1 MKCHTESCENVLGPL
16 AKKRHKHCPTCRQR
30 MSYWEDKTVGEIL
43 KRRDNLRKYSATIEM
58 VNGTKRREAKKKDAR
73 KAAAAEARP

>member
-1 MKCHTESCENVLGPL
+1 
-16 AKKRHKHCPTCRQR
+16 